1 MESTVLTKAFAI
13 LETLATV
20 REPVSLADLT
30 QRLSLNKPTIHRI
43 LQDLIGL
50 GYAES
55 CGGGKYVITNKL
67 QRLSHSRDTAKLI
80 EVAEPILTRL
90 HEKTQETVNLGILQ
104 QSTISYLMVLESPQA
119 LRRVE
124 SAGGTDPFHS
134 TALGRA
140 IVSHLPE
147 TQRER
152 LIRGAELK
160 SQTPNTIVNHDEL
173 EETLCESKR
182 RGFADEWEENDVG
195 VMCVAMPIL
204 IADEPVAAVS
214 LTVPLARMNRS
225 RERELVGELQETTRQ
240 LAGALT

>member
-13 LETLATV
+13 LETLATT

-50 GYAES
+50 GYVEGL
-55 CGGGKYVITNKL
+55 GGGRYVITNKL
-67 QRLSHSRDTAKLI
+67 QRLSHSRDTAHLI

-90 HEKTQETVNLGILQ
+90 HEKTKETVNLGILQ
-104 QSTISYLMVLESPQA
+104 QSTISYLLVFESPHA

-147 TQRER
+147 KQWER

-160 SQTPNTIVNHDEL
+160 RQTPNTIVDHDKL
-173 EETLCESKR
+173 EATLRESR
-182 RGFADEWEENDVG
+182 QRGFADEWEENDVG

-204 IADEPVAAVS
+204 IDSEPVAAVS
-214 LTVPLARMNRS
+214 LTVPMARMNRN
-225 RERELVGELQETTRQ
+225 RERDLVAELQDTTRQ
-240 LAGALT
+240 LAEALT